1 MRLGILGKKLGMS
14 QFYSE
19 NNIIVPVT
27 VIEAGPCTVLQKKTM
42 AQDQYSAIQLGFL
55 EKKESRTNRPEMGH
69 FKAAGTSPKK
79 VVREIRLNPE
89 EEAGFQVGQELKAD
103 IFSAGDF
110 VDVVGV
116 SKGKGFQGVM
126 KRHNF
131 KGFESSHGTHEYF
144 RHGGSIGCRLTPGRT
159 FPGKRMGGQMG
170 NVQVTTQ
177 NLQIFRVDPER
188 NLLFIRGAVP
198 GAPNSIVTILFAKKK
213 RKKS

>member
-116 SKGKGFQGVM
+116 S
-126 KRHNF
+126 
-131 KGFESSHGTHEYF
+131 
-144 RHGGSIGCRLTPGRT
+144 
-159 FPGKRMGGQMG
+159 
-170 NVQVTTQ
+170 
-177 NLQIFRVDPER
+177 
-188 NLLFIRGAVP
+188 
-198 GAPNSIVTILFAKKK
+198 
-213 RKKS
+213 